1 MARGGSRG
9 AERALKLAEDP
20 TSFLSTVQIGITLIG
35 IFAGA
40 YSGATLSA
48 APRRA
53 GCAACRRW
61 RPSPT
66 ALAFGLVVVA
76 TTYVSLIIGEL
87 VPKRLALRN
96 AEGIAAFVA
105 GPMTLLAAIGAPV
118 VWFLRVSTE
127 AVLGLLRLRG
137 EAPSAVTE
145 EEVKAMI
152 AEGTDAGVFHEAER
166 ELLEGVIRF
175 SDRPLRSAMVPRHE
189 IVWLDVGDPLEESLD
204 TVLGSGHSRFP
215 LCEGTIDEVVG
226 FLHVKDILEMRLKGG
241 SDLRAAAREPL
252 YVSESI
258 PALRM
263 IELFRSSGIHIA
275 MVIDE
280 YGSLEGLVTPTD
292 ILTGIAG
299 DLPDAGDDEG
309 TSAVQ
314 REDGSWLL
322 DGSLAVDAA
331 ARVLGMEDIGG
342 RRLRDARRPGHR
354 EARPPADA
362 GRVRDRRRLVL
373 RGRRPRRA
381 ADRQG
386 AGAPAMTMEPRMKVA
401 SFNINGI
408 KARLPALL
416 DWLRDA
422 DADVVVL
429 QEIKA
434 TDDQFPRLEI
444 EEMGY
449 SVETHGQKGFNG
461 VALLSR
467 LPLEDVRRGLPG
479 DDDRRAGA
487 LDRGAVV
494 RGPAARPG
502 LRALPAERQPG
513 AGAEVRL
520 QARLDGAAA
529 GPRRGP
535 GRRRGG
541 GGGPRR
547 LQRHPRGEGLLER
560 RGAGSATRCS
570 CRRPARPSGG
580 SVNLGLTDALRAVD
594 QGPGIYTFW
603 DYQAGAFQKN
613 WGIRIDHVLLTP
625 QAADRLETCG
635 IDAETRSRE
644 KPSDHVPI
652 WVTLE

>member
-1 MARGGSRG
+1 MVLSIVIVLVLVVLNGFFAMSELAIVSSKRPRLETMAQGGSRG
-9 AERALKLAEDP
+9 AERALKLTEDP

-40 YSGATLSA
+40 YSGATLSQPLADWLRSAPAVA
-48 APRRA
+48 AFA
-53 GCAACRRW
+53 NG
-61 RPSPT
+61 
-66 ALAFGLVVVA
+66 LAFGLVVVA

-118 VWFLRVSTE
+118 VWFLRISTE

-137 EAPSAVTE
+137 AAPSAVTE

-226 FLHVKDILEMRLKGG
+226 FLHVKDILEMRLKDG

-299 DLPDAGDDEG
+299 ALPDAGDDEG

-331 ARVLGMEDIGG
+331 ARVLGMEHFEGGDYATLAGLVIEKLGHLPTPGEYVTVDGWCFEVVDLDG
-342 RRLRDARRPGHR
+342 RRIDKVLARRP
-354 EARPPADA
+354 
-362 GRVRDRRRLVL
+362 
-373 RGRRPRRA
+373 
-381 ADRQG
+381 
-386 AGAPAMTMEPRMKVA
+386 
-401 SFNINGI
+401 
-408 KARLPALL
+408 
-416 DWLRDA
+416 
-422 DADVVVL
+422 
-429 QEIKA
+429 
-434 TDDQFPRLEI
+434 
-444 EEMGY
+444 
-449 SVETHGQKGFNG
+449 
-461 VALLSR
+461 
-467 LPLEDVRRGLPG
+467 
-479 DDDRRAGA
+479 
-487 LDRGAVV
+487 
-494 RGPAARPG
+494 
-502 LRALPAERQPG
+502 
-513 AGAEVRL
+513 
-520 QARLDGAAA
+520 
-529 GPRRGP
+529 
-535 GRRRGG
+535 
-541 GGGPRR
+541 
-547 LQRHPRGEGLLER
+547 
-560 RGAGSATRCS
+560 
-570 CRRPARPSGG
+570 
-580 SVNLGLTDALRAVD
+580 
-594 QGPGIYTFW
+594 
-603 DYQAGAFQKN
+603 
-613 WGIRIDHVLLTP
+613 
-625 QAADRLETCG
+625 
-635 IDAETRSRE
+635 
-644 KPSDHVPI
+644 
-652 WVTLE
+652 